1 MTIFVNAPVGEY
13 GYGLLEDE
21 TLNPNA
27 FTSSRAPNKRELRLL
42 ANEVLVFVEQAVAR
56 QILLGLRESL
66 TIAGQLGR
74 PVEVVNNILIS
85 LPGTPAMGVSP

>member
-1 MTIFVNAPVGEY
+1 
-13 GYGLLEDE
+13 
-21 TLNPNA
+21 
-27 FTSSRAPNKRELRLL
+27 L

-74 PVEVVNNILIS
+74 PVEVVNDTLIS
-85 LPGTPAMGVSP
+85 LRDACDGCIALTRPYPDEPRVVVTIVDWPGLRRIARTR